1 MFRTHKQAEVPSDE
15 LYGGEAQL
23 WSIVEHSL
31 HSPWFYVSVLEG
43 HPGQTLCTMLMV
55 QEVPVL
61 EALLA
66 QQSETMKIESVQLVT
81 PSYLNNT
88 KSWLMEE
95 LSELVQLCGAD
106 SYCYQF
112 LVENGRRYVD
122 GDGVMPL
129 RDQWISRRVIF
140 QC

>member
-1 MFRTHKQAEVPSDE
+1 MFRTHKQAEISSDE
-15 LYGGEAQL
+15 LYGGDAQL
-23 WSIVEHSL
+23 WSVVEQSL
-31 HSPWFYVSVLEG
+31 HGPWFYVSVLEG

-66 QQSETMKIESVQLVT
+66 QQSETMKIENVQLVT

-88 KSWLMEE
+88 NSWRMEV
-95 LSELVQLCGAD
+95 LSELVQLRSAD
-106 SYCYQF
+106 SLCYQF
-112 LVENGRRYVD
+112 LVESGHRYVD
-122 GDGVMPL
+122 GDVAMQPSN
-129 RDQWISRRVIF
+129 QWTSRRVIF

>member
-1 MFRTHKQAEVPSDE
+1 MFRTHKQAEIPLDE
-15 LYGGEAQL
+15 LYGGDARL

-43 HPGQTLCTMLMV
+43 HPGQTLCTMLIV

-66 QQSETMKIESVQLVT
+66 LQSETMKIESVQLVT

-88 KSWLMEE
+88 DSWRMEG
-95 LSELVQLCGAD
+95 LSELVLLQSAD
-106 SYCYQF
+106 SHCYQF
-112 LVENGRRYVD
+112 LVECGRRYVD
-122 GDGVMPL
+122 GDDAVQMSG
-129 RDQWISRRVIF
+129 QWIDRRVIY